1 MPHLNVGLRINKKII
16 TIIYLINGHNLK
28 YGLANILCLT

>member
-16 TIIYLINGHNLK
+16 TIYLINGHNLK